1 MLRITLQKLWHK
13 KWINL
18 CLLLGSTLL
27 IATVVSFPLYRTAA
41 CDRMLIDEFRNRI
54 AGTGEWIAMNRM
66 TLASQRDAGGKN
78 IRRMEGFMK
87 EVSGRLGVTQKE
99 TITHYNLSPAEIR
112 SLMNRV
118 DAEDLTVRLGCL
130 SDLSEHAVMLSGEM
144 FSDEGLTED
153 GCIEVVIS
161 QSAMVEMGLLVG
173 ETLEFKGLKDADGQ
187 TMRMYVSGVFDM
199 ADSGDF
205 YWQVKPEELSNE
217 CLMNY
222 ELFRQMFTGDNAGKY
237 TVNCNWFPM
246 FEYEDLTAGQVEQL
260 IENTAWMTEESP
272 YRSTVKEP
280 PYSELLDSYLAKKGR
295 IEATLIILQ
304 VPVLILLA
312 AFLFMISGQMY
323 ETEKNEISVIKSR
336 GSSGG
341 QIFRLYL
348 YQSIF
353 ITCAGAVFGIP
364 LGKFFSRILGAASNF
379 LEFDNGRVLEI
390 VFTAE
395 ALQYAVGA
403 MAATL
408 MVLAIPAIKHSRL
421 SIVKLKQQKA
431 LKKKSLWEKL
441 FLDVILLAVSLYG
454 FYSYSRSTETL
465 TRNVLEG
472 QALDPLLYISS
483 SLFILGTGL
492 LFLRLQPLLVQLI
505 YLIGKRF
512 WKPASYA
519 SFVDNLKNGRK
530 QQSIMLFLI
539 LTVSLGMYHA
549 TVARSIL
556 QNARENAE
564 YMDGADIMLKEVWR
578 DTRGSSGYTG
588 GLMYYE
594 PDYSKYASMDFA
606 SGYTRVLRDE
616 EATAYTD
623 SANSYTC
630 TLMGIHTREFGEN
643 TWVAS
648 KLTRKPYY
656 EYLNELALAEDGVLI
671 SENLRSIL
679 GCKAGD
685 TIHYTDKDGNEAS
698 GTIIDFISYWP
709 GYQSS
714 SMELNADGESYVEE
728 HYLVVT
734 HYEALRQKWGTT
746 PYEVWITLKEGND
759 SQDMYRWL
767 EDNNVR
773 LTSYTDRQADVT
785 DTVEDPLLQGTNG
798 VLTMGFLVTILLCAV
813 GYLIYWIM
821 SIRSREMVFGVLR
834 ASGLHKGELFHMLM
848 NEQIFSGVFSILAG
862 IGIGK
867 LASRMFVPI
876 IQLAYMSPRQ
886 ALPMELV
893 VETADMTRLYSVI
906 AAAMALCF
914 VVLIVLLFKMNVAKA
929 LKLGEE

>member
-1 MLRITLQKLWHK
+1 MLRIMLQKLWHK

-54 AGTGEWIAMNRM
+54 ANTGEWVAMNKM
-66 TLASQRDAGGKN
+66 TLASQRDTGGKN
-78 IRRMEGFMK
+78 IKRMEGLM
-87 EVSGRLGVTQKE
+87 EELSSRLGVTQKE
-99 TITHYNLSPAEIR
+99 TIYHYSLSPAEIH
-112 SLMNRV
+112 SLMNRA
-118 DAEDLTVRLGCL
+118 DAEDLSARLGCL
-130 SDLSEHAVMLSGEM
+130 SDMPEHAVMLSGEM
-144 FSDEGLTED
+144 YSENGLTDD
-153 GCIEVVIS
+153 GSIEVVVS

-173 ETLEFKGLKDADGQ
+173 ETLEYKTLRDAGGNAI
-187 TMRMYVSGVFDM
+187 RLYVCGVFD
-199 ADSGDF
+199 AQDTSDF
-205 YWQVKPEELSNE
+205 YWQVKPEELGNE
-217 CLMNY
+217 CMMNS
-222 ELFRQMFTGDNAGKY
+222 ELFRQMFTGDNAGKF
-237 TVNCNWFPM
+237 TISCSWFPM
-246 FEYEDLTAGQVEQL
+246 FEYENLTTSHVNKLVEG
-260 IENTAWMTEESP
+260 TAWLTEESP
-272 YRSTVKEP
+272 YRRTVKEP
-280 PYSELLDSYLAKKGR
+280 PYNELLDSYLAKKGR

-353 ITCAGAVFGIP
+353 IVLVSVAFGIP
-364 LGKFFSRILGAASNF
+364 LGEFFSRILGAASNF
-379 LEFDNGRVLEI
+379 LEFDNGRVLDI
-390 VFTAE
+390 VYTAE
-395 ALQYAVGA
+395 VFWYATGA
-403 MAATL
+403 MLATL
-408 MVLAIPAIKHSRL
+408 IVLAIPAIKHSRL

-431 LKKKSLWEKL
+431 LKKKGLWEKL
-441 FLDVILLAVSLYG
+441 FLDVILIVVSLYG
-454 FYSYSRSTETL
+454 FYSYSRSTESL
-465 TRNVLEG
+465 TRSVLEG
-472 QALDPLLYISS
+472 KALDPLLYISS
-483 SLFILGTGL
+483 SLFILGAGL
-492 LFLRLQPLLVQLI
+492 LFLRLQPLFVQLI
-505 YLIGKRF
+505 YLVGKRF
-512 WKPASYA
+512 WGPASYA

-549 TVARSIL
+549 TVARSIV
-556 QNARENAE
+556 QNAKENAE
-564 YMDGADIMLKEVWR
+564 YMDGADIMLREVWS
-578 DTRGSSGYTG
+578 DTRGVSGYTG

-606 SGYTRVLRDE
+606 ASYTRVLRDE

-623 SANSYTC
+623 SANRYTC
-630 TLMGIHTREFGEN
+630 TLMAIHTREFGEN
-643 TWVAS
+643 TWVDS
-648 KLTRKPYY
+648 KLISKSYY
-656 EYLNELALAEDGVLI
+656 DYLNELAMVENGVLV
-671 SENLRSIL
+671 SENLRSLL

-685 TIHYTDKDGNEAS
+685 TLNYIDKDGNEAS
-698 GTIIDFISYWP
+698 GTIVDFIAYWP
-709 GYQSS
+709 GYQPSA
-714 SMELNADGESYVEE
+714 MELNSDGESYVTD
-728 HYLVVT
+728 HYLIVT
-734 HYEALRQKWGTT
+734 HYEALRQKWGVT
-746 PYEVWITLKEGND
+746 PYEVWITLKEGSD
-759 SQDMYRWL
+759 SQDMYQWIQ
-767 EDNNVR
+767 DNDVR
-773 LTSYTDRQADVT
+773 LKSYTDRQADVS

-834 ASGLHKGELFHMLM
+834 AGGLHKGELFHMLM
-848 NEQIFSGVFSILAG
+848 NEQIFSGVFSIVAG

-867 LASRMFVPI
+867 LASDMFVPI

-893 VETADMTRLYSVI
+893 VNTSDMMRLYSVI

-914 VVLIVLLFKMNVAKA
+914 VVLVVLLFKMNVAKA